1 MAKILVYNNNTN
13 RMETYFRGENQAMP
27 YNSNRTLTVGEFRG
41 SSNSGLLWT
50 DRRAMEAWNSFRYIY
65 GRPIFVGFA
74 FKRPWEGG
82 HSNLSQHYAGLA
94 FDVGQNLNT
103 QERNQMRNL
112 AVNSGIWNYVEPAS
126 LTPRW
131 VHFDERQ
138 VAFGYPLVRQGSR
151 GVYVCILQ
159 DGLTTLGYNTGG
171 LDGVFGARTRE
182 SVIEFQRRN
191 NLTQDG
197 LVGTNT
203 WNSLQSQVVGKGAS
217 NTTVLPTNS

>member
-27 YNSNRTLTVGEFRG
+27 YNSNKTLTVDEFRG

-94 FDVGQNLNT
+94 FDVGQNLNET
-103 QERNQMRNL
+103 ERNQMRNL
-112 AVNSGIWNYVEPAS
+112 AISSGIWNYVEPAS

-131 VHFDERQ
+131 VNFDERQ
-138 VAFGYPLVRQGSR
+138 VAYGYPLTREGSR
-151 GVYVCILQ
+151 GEYVCILQ

-171 LDGVFGARTRE
+171 LDGVFGAKTRE
-182 SVIEFQRRN
+182 SVIEFQRKN

-203 WNSLQSQVVGKGAS
+203 WNALQNQVVAKGPS
-217 NTTVLPTNS
+217 NTTILPTNA

>member
-13 RMETYFRGENQAMP
+13 RMETYFRGEAQSMP

-41 SSNSGLLWT
+41 ASKSGLLWT
-50 DRRAMEAWNSFRYIY
+50 DRRAMQAWNSFRYIY

-94 FDVGQNLNT
+94 FDVGQNLS
-103 QERNQMRNL
+103 EAGRNEMRNL
-112 AVNSGIWNYVEPAS
+112 AISSGIWNYVEPAS

-138 VAFGYPLVRQGSR
+138 VASGFPLVRQGSR

-171 LDGVFGARTRE
+171 LDGVFG
-182 SVIEFQRRN
+182 
-191 NLTQDG
+191 NLTNTAVRNFQSRNGLVVDG

-203 WNSLQSQVVGKGAS
+203 WNILQSQVVGRGAS
-217 NTTVLPTNS
+217 STTVLPTNS

>member
-1 MAKILVYNNNTN
+1 MAKILVYNNSTN
-13 RMETYFRGENQAMP
+13 RMETYFRDENQAMP
-27 YNSNRTLTVGEFRG
+27 YNSNRTLRVGEFRG
-41 SSNSGLLWT
+41 ASKSGLLWT

-94 FDVGQNLNT
+94 FDVGQNLNET
-103 QERNQMRNL
+103 ERNRMRNL
-112 AVNSGIWNYVEPAS
+112 AISSGIWNYVEPAN

-182 SVIEFQRRN
+182 SVIEFQRKN

-203 WNSLQSQVVGKGAS
+203 WNALQSQVVGKGRTS
-217 NTTVLPTNS
+217 TTID